1 MGYRPSPRWREA
13 LRDHSRCQAMGGARA
28 RNSAACDAV
37 RSNSAA
43 SSSRNRPKTVG
54 SGNDGISA
62 GTNAPARW
70 ISVQIGQ
77 RSSARRSRPA
87 GPEGALRSSADGCT
101 LASAL
106 APDEA
111 GAMRSRCTWAN
122 ETASWNASANSARY
136 APNLERDRNQRIVVT
151 LRASRSRQ
159 NHSTAPFENF
169 SYNVILATI
178 RPFGDSSDVLQKNI
192 KMCGRERGLLM
203 TKTLSALVAAVTFA
217 TAVSAMRITA
227 DARCVGCAVGASER
241 PADAPPGYVYY
252 PAYGEPLPGPNC
264 YWYRTPV
271 YDTYGK
277 MVGWRGRPVAF
288 CSWLAGFRPWPPL

>member
-1 MGYRPSPRWREA
+1 MGIGAVLRETGPTP
-13 LRDHSRCQAMGGARA
+13 DRCQAMGGARA
-28 RNSAACDAV
+28 RKSAPWDAV

-106 APDEA
+106 APA
-111 GAMRSRCTWAN
+111 ARGAMRSRCTWPN

-151 LRASRSRQ
+151 LHASHAAAEPFCRHTREPGYNVTMPTIGPGCDFIWGVAKKHHAHVGGETYPMNAMGEPRSR
-159 NHSTAPFENF
+159 
-169 SYNVILATI
+169 L
-178 RPFGDSSDVLQKNI
+178 RD
-192 KMCGRERGLLM
+192 
-203 TKTLSALVAAVTFA
+203 
-217 TAVSAMRITA
+217 
-227 DARCVGCAVGASER
+227 
-241 PADAPPGYVYY
+241 
-252 PAYGEPLPGPNC
+252 
-264 YWYRTPV
+264 RTR
-271 YDTYGK
+271 Y
-277 MVGWRGRPVAF
+277 A
-288 CSWLAGFRPWPPL
+288 